1 MQQNQQKYKFFF
13 KKWVE
18 IHTNGLIKKVI
29 HIISSTKMEKF
40 QILALSGGGYRG
52 LFTATVLKE
61 LEQEAKEN
69 GHDSI
74 ADCFDLITGTSVG
87 GIVALAIAYGIKVEA
102 IVDLFKS
109 HGDKI
114 FQPKPFLKFTG
125 SKYSNESLKTVLEE
139 WFGDSIL
146 GDLKCPVVIPTI
158 DFTRGSPVTLKT
170 PHNPN
175 LKRDWKLK
183 IVDVALA
190 TSAAPTY
197 FPRHPIGPNEYVD
210 GGLFANDPS
219 LIGLHEADYMF
230 KKNIQDVHILSIG
243 TLSSKKQLN
252 PSTKKDGGY
261 LDWGEGSILK
271 AAPNIIDLVLSSQQQ
286 FMEQMVKHRMEP
298 FPNQFYKI
306 DEQIVQASAQ
316 FIGLDE
322 TSDAA
327 KQVLEGNGIQSAKV
341 ALGKDFIRN
350 YFNQPSRKREWFDG
364 PQKNVGGDKL
374 NG

>member
-1 MQQNQQKYKFFF
+1 MDR
-13 KKWVE
+13 
-18 IHTNGLIKKVI
+18 
-29 HIISSTKMEKF
+29 F

-52 LFTATVLKE
+52 LYTATVLKE
-61 LEQEAKEN
+61 LEQEAKDN
-69 GHDSI
+69 GHNSL
-74 ADCFDLITGTSVG
+74 AECFDLITGTSVG
-87 GIVALAIAYGIKVEA
+87 GIVALAIAYGISVSD

-109 HGDKI
+109 HGNKI
-114 FQPKPFLKFTG
+114 FKPKPFYNKTG
-125 SKYSNESLKTVLEE
+125 AKYSNESLKEILED
-139 WFGDSIL
+139 WFGSSIL

-170 PHNPN
+170 PHHEN
-175 LKRDWKLK
+175 LKRDWKMR

-197 FPRHPIGPNEYVD
+197 FPRHAIGPNEFVD

-219 LIGLHEADYMF
+219 LVGLHEADYMF
-230 KKNIQDVHILSIG
+230 KKNLEDIHILSIG

-286 FMEQMVKHRMEP
+286 FMEQMVKHRMDSY
-298 FPNQFYKI
+298 PNHFYKI
-306 DEQIVQASAQ
+306 DENIVQSSAQ

-322 TSDAA
+322 TTDAA
-327 KQVLEGNGIQSAKV
+327 RQVLEGNGIQSAKV
-341 ALGKDFIRN
+341 ALGKEFIRS
-350 YFNQPSRKREWFDG
+350 YFKQQCRQRKWFDG
-364 PQKNVGGDKL
+364 PQKNT
-374 NG
+374 

>member
-1 MQQNQQKYKFFF
+1 MD
-13 KKWVE
+13 
-18 IHTNGLIKKVI
+18 
-29 HIISSTKMEKF
+29 KF

-61 LEQEAKEN
+61 LEEEAKEN
-69 GHDSI
+69 GHSSI

-87 GIVALAIAYGIKVEA
+87 GIVALAIAYGISVDD

-114 FQPKPFLKFTG
+114 FKPKPIYKFTG
-125 SKYSNESLKTVLEE
+125 SKYSNESLKIVLQE

-146 GDLKCPVVIPTI
+146 GELKCPVVIPTI

-170 PHNPN
+170 PHHVN
-175 LKRDWKLK
+175 LTRDWKLK

-197 FPRHPIGPNEYVD
+197 FPRHAIGPNEYVD

-230 KKNIQDVHILSIG
+230 QKNLQDIHVLSIG

-286 FMEQMVKHRMEP
+286 FMEQMVKHRMEA

-306 DEQIVQASAQ
+306 DEHIVQSSAQ

-322 TSDAA
+322 TTDAA
-327 KQVLEGNGIQSAKV
+327 RQVLEGNGIQSAKI
-341 ALGKDFIRN
+341 ALGKGFVRN
-350 YFNQPSRKREWFDG
+350 YFNQPKRNRTWFYG
-364 PQKNVGGDKL
+364 PQKNVEGEEY